1 MAKPA
6 TAVDPQVD
14 FTPESLSTAFQ
25 KYRTD
30 LIVMPMFTMQP
41 ALAHMTVRTGIR
53 YQEHVHEMKGN
64 FEIGPYDKYKMGQG
78 LMEITQRTLQTY
90 FGNCIEP
97 IDVNAIYQSLWGSDI
112 NKGEGLKNTPW
123 TKRVCAYIMAQL
135 GEKLYDA
142 MWTAVRNGQG
152 NTTADLF
159 NGFLAIENAE
169 IAAGAMSAEEQ
180 NFFPL
185 TENITAENAE
195 DVINDFI
202 WGNGTTWAGIHKKL
216 RDGHSLKLFMS
227 DRTKHLYEVAYQMNH
242 GSLPYN
248 QQFQKAHPEG
258 KANIE
263 FVALGNVPDNYL
275 ALTPKNNILS
285 LWNQKTADEKF
296 IVEKS
301 LFNHY
306 DNDFIAN
313 LFYGEQYLSINKEM
327 LAVCKADPSAAASGS
342 SESGSS
348 ESGSS
353 ESGSSESGSSESGSS
368 ESGSSESGSSD
379 AGSSDAGSGETTG
392 TEGQG

>member
-25 KYRTD
+25 KYRTE

-41 ALAHMTVRTGIR
+41 ALAHMAIRTGIR

-78 LMEITQRTLQTY
+78 LVEITQRTLQTY

-142 MWTAVRNGQG
+142 MWTAVRNDAGT
-152 NTTADLF
+152 TTAELF
-159 NGFLAIENAE
+159 NGFCKIEDIE

-185 TENITAENAE
+185 TESITAENAE

-202 WGNGTTWAGIHKKL
+202 WGNGTTWAGVHKKL

-275 ALTPKNNILS
+275 SLTSKNNILS

-296 IVEKS
+296 LVEKS
-301 LFNHY
+301 LTSHY

-313 LFYGEQYLSINKEM
+313 LFYGEQYLSVNKEM
-327 LAVCKADPSAAASGS
+327 LAVCKADPTAASSGS
-342 SESGSS
+342 SESGS
-348 ESGSS
+348 GSS
-353 ESGSSESGSSESGSS
+353 EGSANAGTEGAGSES
-368 ESGSSESGSSD
+368 
-379 AGSSDAGSGETTG
+379 TG
-392 TEGQG
+392 TEGAGSESTGTEGTGSESTGTEGENNGQG